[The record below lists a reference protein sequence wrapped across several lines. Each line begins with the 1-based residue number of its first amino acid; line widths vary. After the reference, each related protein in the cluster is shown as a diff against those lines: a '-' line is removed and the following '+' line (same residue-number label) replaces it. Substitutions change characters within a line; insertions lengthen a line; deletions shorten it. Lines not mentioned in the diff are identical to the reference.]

1 MEETGTEA
9 LLKAFEE
16 VSIIKEP
23 KITLVRQKTTGQLF
37 VRKTIMNAEP
47 AIFQKLMERPHPNI
61 AAIYGFVPDAQGITT
76 IEEYIAGET
85 LAQVQ
90 SRVYT
95 LGELEVQHIV
105 AQLIEALDHIHTMNP
120 PIIHRDIKPSNVM
133 LLGDGTVKLIDFDAS
148 RTIKKEKNQD
158 TQLLGTAG
166 YASPEQFGF
175 LQTDARSDI
184 YSLGVLIN
192 VLLTGKTPQE
202 RLCNGSFQK
211 IVQGC
216 TAIDPGDRYQNVRQL
231 RSAVDKAISFAPRP
245 APFKAQPSAFAPS
258 APAAIGAA
266 RFLPPGFRTK
276 KPGKM
281 ALASIG
287 YILLAI
293 FSFTLR
299 FVSQPGEA
307 PISSTETVV
316 MRITFFCVWLA
327 LIFYH
332 GDYLGCKRFFPFAK
346 HPNQVARVIAGA
358 VYSVLL
364 PFTIL
369 VIGVIL
375 YSIFQ

>member
-9 LLKAFEE
+9 LLEAFEE
-16 VSIIKEP
+16 VSTIKEP
-23 KITLVRQKTTGQLF
+23 NIALVRQKTTGQLF
-37 VRKTIMNAEP
+37 VRKAIKSADP
-47 AIFQKLMERPHPNI
+47 SIFQKLMERPHPNI
-61 AAIYGFVPDAQGITT
+61 AAIYGFVPDGQGITT

-202 RLCNGSFQK
+202 RLCNGSFQR
-211 IVQGC
+211 IVLSC

-231 RSAVDKAISFAPRP
+231 RSAVEKAISFAPRP
-245 APFKAQPSAFAPS
+245 APFKAQRAAYAPS
-258 APAAIGAA
+258 APASKGAE

-276 KPGKM
+276 KPGKIV
-281 ALASIG
+281 LASIG
-287 YILLAI
+287 YLLLAI
-293 FSFTLR
+293 FSFTLQ
-299 FVSQPGEA
+299 FVSPPGEA
-307 PISSTETVV
+307 PITLTQTVV
-316 MRITFFCVWLA
+316 MRIAIFCVWLS

-332 GDYLGCKRFFPFAK
+332 GDYLDCKRFFPFAR
-346 HPNQVARVIAGA
+346 HHNQVIRVIAGA
-358 VYSVLL
+358 VYSILL
-364 PFTIL
+364 PFIVL
-369 VIGVIL
+369 IICAIF
-375 YSIFQ
+375 YSIFR